1 MVSGE
6 DVLTDPKG
14 VPSMVET
21 TTLIDDMVGG
31 VETSEPRMCDGVT
44 ISEVSAGLTLS
55 AEKDAE
61 EAAVELR
68 PSIEKSG
75 AVILNIGLLGSS

>member
-14 VPSMVET
+14 VPNMVEIT
-21 TTLIDDMVGG
+21 ALIDDTVGG
-31 VETSEPRMCDGVT
+31 VETSEPRTCDGVT
-44 ISEVSAGLTLS
+44 ISEVPMVLTLS

-61 EAAVELR
+61 EYMVELR
-68 PSIEKSG
+68 PSIEESG
-75 AVILNIGLLGSS
+75 AVIPNMG